1 MSNYHKN
8 KTLLISVFLLY
19 NITMKSRPLTE
30 ELIDE
35 LCEWVATDT
44 PFQYCAQ
51 GCGVLYE
58 TFNGWLSRGEQDLR
72 DEVESIYST
81 LYFRIKKT
89 YAQVVRDSVSK
100 IKSGD
105 RSWTGEAW
113 IRQRRDN
120 EFMDK
125 QQINSGDEK
134 VIVQLGNLKGK
145 HLKGVDK

>member
-1 MSNYHKN
+1 
-8 KTLLISVFLLY
+8 
-19 NITMKSRPLTE
+19 MKSRKLTT

-35 LCEWVATDT
+35 LCDWVATDT

-51 GCGVLYE
+51 GCGVLYD
-58 TFNGWLSRGEQDLR
+58 TFNGWMSKGEQDLL
-72 DEVESIYST
+72 EENETIEAE
-81 LYFRIKKT
+81 LYQRIKKT
-89 YAQVVRDSVSK
+89 YALVVRNSVAK

-105 RSWTGEAW
+105 RAWTAEAW

-125 QQINSGDEK
+125 QQINSDGEK

-145 HLKGVDK
+145 HLKAVEK

>member
-1 MSNYHKN
+1 
-8 KTLLISVFLLY
+8 
-19 NITMKSRPLTE
+19 MKRILNE
-30 ELIDE
+30 QLIDE
-35 LCEWVATDT
+35 LCEWVETDT

-51 GCGVLYE
+51 GCGILYD
-58 TFNGWLSRGEQDLR
+58 TFNQWMNKGEQDILN
-72 DEVESIYST
+72 DVESIYAT
-81 LYFRIKKT
+81 LYYRIKKT
-89 YAQVVRDSVSK
+89 YANVVRNSVLK

-145 HLKGVDK
+145 HLKGVENK

>member
-1 MSNYHKN
+1 M
-8 KTLLISVFLLY
+8 F
-19 NITMKSRPLTE
+19 KSKLNE

-51 GCGVLYE
+51 GCGIHYTTFQNWMNKGEKDIEQEIESLEALLY
-58 TFNGWLSRGEQDLR
+58 
-72 DEVESIYST
+72 Y
-81 LYFRIKKT
+81 RIKKT
-89 YAQVVRDSVSK
+89 YAQVVRDSVQK

-125 QQINSGDEK
+125 QEINSGDEK

-145 HLKGVDK
+145 HIKGTQS

>member
-1 MSNYHKN
+1 MSK
-8 KTLLISVFLLY
+8 
-19 NITMKSRPLTE
+19 LTP

-35 LCEWVATDT
+35 LCEWVADDV

-51 GCGVLYE
+51 GCGIVYT
-58 TFNGWLSRGEQDLR
+58 TFQNWMNKGELDLEAG
-72 DEVESIYST
+72 DDTLEAT
-81 LYFRIKKT
+81 LYYRIKKT
-89 YAQVVRDSVSK
+89 YADVVRASVKK

-125 QQINSGDEK
+125 QEITSDNEK
-134 VIVQLGNLKGK
+134 VVVQLGNIKGRHIK
-145 HLKGVDK
+145 AQ

>member
-1 MSNYHKN
+1 MA
-8 KTLLISVFLLY
+8 
-19 NITMKSRPLTE
+19 RPSKLNE

-35 LCEWVATDT
+35 LCEWVETDT

-58 TFNGWLSRGEQDLR
+58 TFLNWMSQGEKDLM
-72 DEVESIYST
+72 DGLETIQAELFY
-81 LYFRIKKT
+81 RIKKT
-89 YAQVVRDSVSK
+89 YANVVRKSVMK

-125 QQINSGDEK
+125 QEIKSGDER
-134 VIVQLGNLKGK
+134 VVVNLGNLKGK
-145 HLKGVDK
+145 HLKADSKQ